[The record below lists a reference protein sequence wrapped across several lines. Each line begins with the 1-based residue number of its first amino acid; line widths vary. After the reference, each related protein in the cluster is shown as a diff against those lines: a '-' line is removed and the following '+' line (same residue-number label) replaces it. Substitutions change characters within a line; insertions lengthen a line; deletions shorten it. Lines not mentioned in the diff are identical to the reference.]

1 MSAIVVRS
9 RDASG
14 LPLTPEQRKTRAEL
28 VANRTNESKTLAG
41 LQVEKASIEGQAK
54 VAEVDLGPSLSGD
67 AARRRRPGRLAL
79 VHPCRRVAARSRG
92 SAPPPSCHPAVI
104 DLSLMPPANFGDID
118 GSTAPSNGMTRLTV
132 PTLI

>member
-54 VAEVDLGPSLSGD
+54 VAEVDLGPV
-67 AARRRRPGRLAL
+67 AIWRR
-79 VHPCRRVAARSRG
+79 C
-92 SAPPPSCHPAVI
+92 SAPPTRTSCAGSS
-104 DLSLMPPANFGDID
+104 LSSRCCSIPRQC
-118 GSTAPSNGMTRLTV
+118 SSS
-132 PTLI
+132 